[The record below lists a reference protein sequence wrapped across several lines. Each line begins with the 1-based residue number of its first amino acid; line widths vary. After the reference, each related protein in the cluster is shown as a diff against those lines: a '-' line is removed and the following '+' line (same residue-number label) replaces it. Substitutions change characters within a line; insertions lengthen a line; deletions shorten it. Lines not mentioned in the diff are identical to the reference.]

1 MLDRFH
7 PIPTPAGRVR
17 LRLARPADRDALAAL
32 LAELGV
38 SAGEMDL
45 RRAVRFA
52 PFRRWGIVATAWDG
66 AAEQVAGFAALGDEG
81 ETVLAPHPAVRALLR
96 QALAEH
102 APAWSHRAA

>member
-7 PIPTPAGRVR
+7 PVPTPAGRVR
-17 LRLARPADRDALAAL
+17 LRLARPGDRVALAAL

-38 SAGEMDL
+38 VSGEMDL

-52 PFRRWGIVATAWDG
+52 PGRRWALVATSWDG
-66 AAEQVAGFAALGDEG
+66 AAEQVTGFAALDGGG

-96 QALAEH
+96 RAIAEH